1 MMNEKLEKLFEQ
13 YSLSPK
19 ERYEFMQIYSLL
31 PPLKKVRALERFE
44 IIMMELETLK
54 KELLYEQ
61 ETLFGHTLES
71 IEEKIYQLK
80 KQSLS
85 QSVSSEVQDLKKHL
99 LFY

>member
-1 MMNEKLEKLFEQ
+1 MNEKLEKLFEQ

-44 IIMMELETLK
+44 LIMMELETLK

-61 ETLFGHTLES
+61 ETLLWYTLES

>member
-19 ERYEFMQIYSLL
+19 EQYEFMQIYSLL

-61 ETLFGHTLES
+61 ETLLWYTLES

>member
-1 MMNEKLEKLFEQ
+1 MNEKLEKLFEQ

-19 ERYEFMQIYSLL
+19 EQYEFMQIYSLL

-61 ETLFGHTLES
+61 ETLLWYTLES

>member
-1 MMNEKLEKLFEQ
+1 MNEKLEKLFEQ

-44 IIMMELETLK
+44 LIMMELKTLK

-61 ETLFGHTLES
+61 ETLL
-71 IEEKIYQLK
+71 
-80 KQSLS
+80 
-85 QSVSSEVQDLKKHL
+85 
-99 LFY
+99 

>member
-1 MMNEKLEKLFEQ
+1 MMNEKLEKLFDQ
-13 YSLSPK
+13 YRLSPK

-44 IIMMELETLK
+44 LIMMELETLK

-61 ETLFGHTLES
+61 EILLGHTLES
-71 IEEKIYQLK
+71 IEEKIYKLK
-80 KQSLS
+80 KQSLTEL
-85 QSVSSEVQDLKKHL
+85 VSSEVQDLKKHL